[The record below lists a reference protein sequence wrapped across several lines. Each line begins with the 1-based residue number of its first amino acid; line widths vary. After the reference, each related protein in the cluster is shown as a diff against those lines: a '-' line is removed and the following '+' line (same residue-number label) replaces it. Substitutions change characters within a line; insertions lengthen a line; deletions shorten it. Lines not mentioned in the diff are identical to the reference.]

1 MSGRVRSSRGNL
13 AKVSRQR
20 SFQIAP
26 CTAISPWGSASRESN
41 ARCRTW
47 SMQSHAVVTVRSM
60 HVDQARDHVAIGRPC
75 RVEVARG
82 DSRCAS
88 HESQVAAER
97 VIIVRCVVAGRV
109 GTQ

>member
-1 MSGRVRSSRGNL
+1 MSHVVYAVACSRY
-13 AKVSRQR
+13 
-20 SFQIAP
+20 
-26 CTAISPWGSASRESN
+26 SAVD
-41 ARCRTW
+41 A
-47 SMQSHAVVTVRSM
+47 
-60 HVDQARDHVAIGRPC
+60 DQARDHVAIGRPC

-109 GTQ
+109 GMQ